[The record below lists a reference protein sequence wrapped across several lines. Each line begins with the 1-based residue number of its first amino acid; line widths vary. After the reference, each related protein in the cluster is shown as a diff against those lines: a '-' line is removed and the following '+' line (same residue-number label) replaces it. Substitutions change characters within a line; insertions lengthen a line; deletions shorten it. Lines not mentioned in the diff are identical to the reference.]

1 MSKIIGV
8 VPAAYLGDMTKST
21 ASDYFRVGQNYAK
34 RVLEAGGIPM
44 ALVPVDYWL
53 TEESLDL
60 CDGFIV
66 QGGAEFYHYHFQ
78 VIHHAVTKGKRYL
91 GICLGEQL
99 IYAYFEIRRRVE
111 ERGYTG
117 DLLKAICAYREEK
130 GPDFSVL
137 EPVADHYGG
146 VMPRGNEDVVKH
158 DVTIIPGSLL
168 HRTLGRDKMRIASF
182 HKLNVPPTQTL
193 LPINAWSAK
202 GDCVV
207 EGVEYGE
214 NILGVQGHPEVD
226 DLMPEFFNFLV
237 EEKR

>member
-1 MSKIIGV
+1 
-8 VPAAYLGDMTKST
+8 
-21 ASDYFRVGQNYAK
+21 
-34 RVLEAGGIPM
+34 
-44 ALVPVDYWL
+44 
-53 TEESLDL
+53 
-60 CDGFIV
+60 
-66 QGGAEFYHYHFQ
+66 
-78 VIHHAVTKGKRYL
+78 
-91 GICLGEQL
+91 
-99 IYAYFEIRRRVE
+99 
-111 ERGYTG
+111 
-117 DLLKAICAYREEK
+117 
-130 GPDFSVL
+130 
-137 EPVADHYGG
+137 
-146 VMPRGNEDVVKH
+146 MPRGNEDVVKH